1 MKNKNFSNFG
11 TWHFSVSF
19 GQGYLGNSKIQEE
32 TGTLP
37 KALDTNHLIT
47 TTKIHI
53 KIG

>member
-19 GQGYLGNSKIQEE
+19 GQSYLRNSKIQEE

-37 KALDTNHLIT
+37 KALDTNHST
-47 TTKIHI
+47 KKKKIHI